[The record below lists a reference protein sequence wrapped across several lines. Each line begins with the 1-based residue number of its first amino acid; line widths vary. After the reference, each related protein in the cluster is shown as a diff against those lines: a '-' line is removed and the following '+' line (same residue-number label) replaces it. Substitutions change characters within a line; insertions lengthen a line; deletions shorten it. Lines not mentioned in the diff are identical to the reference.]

1 MKKIINWFKS
11 SKSDFALFIVF
22 LILINIVSYNAYV
35 RFDLTSAKSY
45 SLSKESKNL
54 VKNLEQP
61 LSVRVFFDDNLPS
74 PYNSVSQ
81 YVKDIL
87 VEYKGAG
94 NKNFSVSFM
103 DMSKSENIELAHDL
117 GLRQIQLQEVKNNEV
132 GFKQAFMGLAVT
144 YGDNIEEINPITST
158 DGFEFNL
165 TSKMSKMIS
174 MADTLAGLKN
184 DEKITLTLYFSDILK
199 SLGIGGAEQT
209 ADYVKDAFNKVNKQN
224 QNRLEMQVVNP
235 LSSSDAENFA
245 KKYGIQVIQYKN
257 ASGNYEKALIGLV
270 LEKGDDFYALPL
282 KIQQSFF
289 SYQVTG
295 LENLE
300 ESIVDG
306 LESLLSNVT
315 QIGYITGHEELSR
328 TDENGAKNFNQI
340 ISGMYELVD
349 IDLKESEIPLGMN
362 SIIINGPK
370 TDFDENELYK
380 IDQFIM
386 RGGNVLFFVDSMVEN
401 QMAAYT
407 GGEQFTP
414 NSINLDKLLQK
425 YGVSRDLNMVF
436 DKNCY
441 VNQSSSYG
449 KLNLYWAPVLQKNQL
464 LKHPVT
470 QNLGYVIMLQNGS
483 LDVSAANENPDVK
496 VSVLAKSSDE
506 SWAKESNIMLN
517 PMYLNPPS
525 DPSALKAYNLAVLL
539 EGKFESAFEKAPDI
553 IQKDENG
560 NEIVMPQGDLSASNH
575 INSSVLPGKIFV
587 TGSSAVT
594 TRQVIDESGT
604 TPIAMFMMNVID
616 YLNGNEDL
624 CTMRTKGLS
633 VDTLT
638 IKSQAAANFWKFFNE
653 YGLVVILL
661 LAGLFVWKARSKRRR
676 EINKKYNP
684 NDSRTINKK

>member
-11 SKSDFALFIVF
+11 SKSDFALFILF
-22 LILINIVSYNAYV
+22 LILINIVSYNAYI

-103 DMSKSENIELAHDL
+103 DMSKSENIELAQDL
-117 GLRQIQLQEVKNNEV
+117 GLRQVQLQEVKNNEV
-132 GFKQAFMGLAVT
+132 GFKQAFMGLAIT

-209 ADYVKDAFNKVNKQN
+209 VGYVKDAFNKVNKQN
-224 QNRLEMQVVNP
+224 QDRLEIQVVNP
-235 LSSSDAENFA
+235 LSSSDAENYA
-245 KKYGIQVIQYKN
+245 KKYGIQIIQYKD

-340 ISGMYELVD
+340 IGGMYELVD

-539 EGKFESAFEKAPDI
+539 EGKFESAFDKAPDI

-638 IKSQAAANFWKFFNE
+638 IKSQAAANFWKFFNQ

>member
-1 MKKIINWFKS
+1 MKKFINWLKS
-11 SKSDFALFIVF
+11 TKSDFALFIIF
-22 LILINIVSYNAYV
+22 LILLNAVSYNAYV
-35 RFDLTSAKSY
+35 RIDLTNAKSY

-94 NKNFSVSFM
+94 NKNFSVSYM
-103 DMSKSENIELAHDL
+103 DMSKDENTELARDL

-132 GFKQAFMGLAVT
+132 GFKQSFMGIAIT
-144 YGDNIEEINPITST
+144 YGDNIEVINPITST

-174 MADTLAGLKN
+174 MADTLSGLKN
-184 DEKITLTLYFSDILK
+184 GEKISLTLYYSDILN
-199 SLGIGGAEQT
+199 SLGIAGAEQT
-209 ADYVKDAFNKVNKQN
+209 ETFVKEAFGKVNSQN
-224 QNRLEMQVVNP
+224 QNRLELEIVNP
-235 LSSSDAENFA
+235 SSDEADKLS
-245 KKYGIQVIQYKN
+245 KKYGIQIIQYKDG
-257 ASGNYEKALIGLV
+257 SGNRAKAAIGLV
-270 LEKGDDFYALPL
+270 LEKDEKFYALPL
-282 KIQQSFF
+282 QIQQTFF

-295 LENLE
+295 LETLADD
-300 ESIVDG
+300 IVDG
-306 LESLLSNVT
+306 LESLLSKVT

-328 TDENGAKNFNQI
+328 TDENGAKNFDSI
-340 ISGMYELVD
+340 ISESYELVEL
-349 IDLKESEIPLGMN
+349 DLKTQPIPAGMN

-370 TDFDENELYK
+370 TDFEEIELYK

-386 RGGNVLFFVDSMVEN
+386 KGGNVLFFVDSMVEN

-407 GGEQFTP
+407 GGDQFTP
-414 NSINLDKLLQK
+414 NTINLDTLLQK
-425 YGVSRDLNMVF
+425 YGVNRNFDMVF

-441 VNQSSSYG
+441 VNQSSTYG

-483 LDVSAANENPDVK
+483 LDVSAAEENPDVK
-496 VSVLAKSSDE
+496 VSVLAKSSEE
-506 SWAKESNIMLN
+506 SWTKDSGIMLN
-517 PMYLNPPS
+517 PMRLNPPS
-525 DPSALKAYNLAVLL
+525 DASQLNSYNLAVLL
-539 EGKFESAFEKAPDI
+539 DGKFESAFDKAPEI
-553 IQKDENG
+553 IQTDADG
-560 NEIVMPQGDLSASNH
+560 NEIEMPQGDFTTSNH
-575 INSSVLPGKIFV
+575 ISQSVLPGKIFV
-587 TGSSAVT
+587 TASSSVT

-604 TPIAMFMMNVID
+604 TPIAMFMMNIVD
-616 YLNGNEDL
+616 YLNGKEEL
-624 CTMRTKGLS
+624 CEMRTKGLS

-638 IKSQAAANFWKFFNE
+638 IKSQGAANFWKYFNE
-653 YGLVVILL
+653 YGLVIILI

-676 EINKKYNP
+676 EINKQYNP
-684 NDSRTINKK
+684 NDTRTISKK

>member
-11 SKSDFALFIVF
+11 SKSDFALFILF
-22 LILINIVSYNAYV
+22 LILINIVSYNAYI

-103 DMSKSENIELAHDL
+103 DMSKSENIELAQDL
-117 GLRQIQLQEVKNNEV
+117 GLRQVQLQEVKNNEV
-132 GFKQAFMGLAVT
+132 GFKQAFMGLAIT

-209 ADYVKDAFNKVNKQN
+209 VGYVKDAFNKVNKQN
-224 QNRLEMQVVNP
+224 QDRLEIQVVNP
-235 LSSSDAENFA
+235 LSSSDAENYA
-245 KKYGIQVIQYKN
+245 KKYGIQIIQYKD

-340 ISGMYELVD
+340 IGGMYELVD

-517 PMYLNPPS
+517 PMYLNSPS

-539 EGKFESAFEKAPDI
+539 EGKFESAFDKAPDI

-638 IKSQAAANFWKFFNE
+638 IKSQAAANFWKFFNQ

>member
-103 DMSKSENIELAHDL
+103 DMSKSENIELAQDL

-209 ADYVKDAFNKVNKQN
+209 VGYVKDAFNKVNKQN

-270 LEKGDDFYALPL
+270 LEKGEDFYALPL
-282 KIQQSFF
+282 KIQQTFF

-425 YGVSRDLNMVF
+425 YGVFRDLNMVF

-441 VNQSSSYG
+441 VNQSSAYG

-483 LDVSAANENPDVK
+483 LDVSAADDNPDVK

-506 SWAKESNIMLN
+506 SWVKESNIMLN

-525 DPSALKAYNLAVLL
+525 DASALKSYNLAVLL

-553 IQKDENG
+553 IQKDEDG
-560 NEIVMPQGDLSASNH
+560 NEIVMPQGDLTASNH
-575 INSSVLPGKIFV
+575 INSSVLPGKLFV
-587 TGSSAVT
+587 VGSSAVT

-604 TPIAMFMMNVID
+604 TPIAMFMMNIID

>member
-11 SKSDFALFIVF
+11 SKSDFALFILF
-22 LILINIVSYNAYV
+22 LILINIVSYNAYI

-103 DMSKSENIELAHDL
+103 DMSKSENIELAQDL
-117 GLRQIQLQEVKNNEV
+117 GLRQVQLQEVKNNEV
-132 GFKQAFMGLAVT
+132 GFKQAFMGLAIT

-209 ADYVKDAFNKVNKQN
+209 VGYVKDAFNKVNKQN
-224 QNRLEMQVVNP
+224 QDRLEIQVVNP
-235 LSSSDAENFA
+235 LSSSDAENYA
-245 KKYGIQVIQYKN
+245 KKYGIQIIQYKD

-349 IDLKESEIPLGMN
+349 INLKESEIPLGMN

-401 QMAAYT
+401 QMTSYT

-539 EGKFESAFEKAPDI
+539 EGKFESAFDKAPDI
-553 IQKDENG
+553 FQKDENG

-638 IKSQAAANFWKFFNE
+638 IKSQAAANFWKFFNQ

>member
-11 SKSDFALFIVF
+11 SKSDFALFILF
-22 LILINIVSYNAYV
+22 LILINIVSYNAYI

-81 YVKDIL
+81 YIKDIL

-103 DMSKSENIELAHDL
+103 DMSKSENIELAQDL
-117 GLRQIQLQEVKNNEV
+117 GLRQVQLQEVKNNEV
-132 GFKQAFMGLAVT
+132 GFKQAFMGLAIT

-209 ADYVKDAFNKVNKQN
+209 VGYVKDAFNKVNKQN
-224 QNRLEMQVVNP
+224 QDRLEIQVVNP
-235 LSSSDAENFA
+235 LSSSDAENYA
-245 KKYGIQVIQYKN
+245 KKYGIQIIQYKD

-340 ISGMYELVD
+340 IGGMYELVD

-525 DPSALKAYNLAVLL
+525 DASALKSYNLAVLL
-539 EGKFESAFEKAPDI
+539 EGKFESAFDKAPDI
-553 IQKDENG
+553 IQKDEDG

-638 IKSQAAANFWKFFNE
+638 IKSQAAANFWKFFNQ

>member
-11 SKSDFALFIVF
+11 SKSDFALFIMF
-22 LILINIVSYNAYV
+22 LILINIVSYNAYI

-61 LSVRVFFDDNLPS
+61 LSVRVFFEDNLPS

-103 DMSKSENIELAHDL
+103 DMSKSENIELAQDL
-117 GLRQIQLQEVKNNEV
+117 GLRQVQLQEVKNNEV
-132 GFKQAFMGLAVT
+132 GFKQAFMGLAIT

-199 SLGIGGAEQT
+199 SLGIGGVEQT
-209 ADYVKDAFNKVNKQN
+209 VGYVKDAFNKVNKQN
-224 QNRLEMQVVNP
+224 QDRLEIQVVNP
-235 LSSSDAENFA
+235 LSSSDAENYA
-245 KKYGIQVIQYKN
+245 KKYGIQIIQYKD
-257 ASGNYEKALIGLV
+257 ASGNYEKALIGRV

-539 EGKFESAFEKAPDI
+539 EGKFESAFDKAPDI

-638 IKSQAAANFWKFFNE
+638 IKSQAAANFWKFFNQ

>member
-1 MKKIINWFKS
+1 MKKFINWLKS
-11 SKSDFALFIVF
+11 TKSDFALFIIF
-22 LILINIVSYNAYV
+22 LILLNAVSYNAYV
-35 RFDLTSAKSY
+35 RIDLTNAKSY

-94 NKNFSVSFM
+94 NKNFSVSYM
-103 DMSKSENIELAHDL
+103 DMSKDENTELARDL

-132 GFKQAFMGLAVT
+132 GFKQSFMGIAIT
-144 YGDNIEEINPITST
+144 YGDNIEVINPITST

-174 MADTLAGLKN
+174 MADTLSGLKN
-184 DEKITLTLYFSDILK
+184 GEKISLTLYYSDILN
-199 SLGIGGAEQT
+199 SLGIAGAEQT
-209 ADYVKDAFNKVNKQN
+209 ETFVKEAFGKVNSQN
-224 QNRLEMQVVNP
+224 QNRLELEIVNP
-235 LSSSDAENFA
+235 SSDEADKLS
-245 KKYGIQVIQYKN
+245 KKYGIQIIQYKDG
-257 ASGNYEKALIGLV
+257 SGNRAKAAIGLV
-270 LEKGDDFYALPL
+270 LEKDEKFYALPL
-282 KIQQSFF
+282 QIQQTFF

-295 LENLE
+295 LETLADD
-300 ESIVDG
+300 IVDG
-306 LESLLSNVT
+306 LESLLSKVT

-328 TDENGAKNFNQI
+328 TDENGAKNFDSI
-340 ISGMYELVD
+340 ISESYELVEL
-349 IDLKESEIPLGMN
+349 DLKTQPIPAGMN

-370 TDFDENELYK
+370 TDFDEIELYK

-386 RGGNVLFFVDSMVEN
+386 KGGNVLFFVDSMVEN

-407 GGEQFTP
+407 GGDQFTP
-414 NSINLDKLLQK
+414 NTINLDTLLQK
-425 YGVSRDLNMVF
+425 YGVNRNFDMVF

-441 VNQSSSYG
+441 VNQSSTYG

-483 LDVSAANENPDVK
+483 LDVSAAEENPGVK
-496 VSVLAKSSDE
+496 VSILAKSSEE
-506 SWAKESNIMLN
+506 SWTKDSGIMLN
-517 PMYLNPPS
+517 PMRLNPPS
-525 DPSALKAYNLAVLL
+525 DASQLNSYNLAVLL
-539 EGKFESAFEKAPDI
+539 DGKFESAFDKAPEI
-553 IQKDENG
+553 IQTDADG
-560 NEIVMPQGDLSASNH
+560 NEIEMPQGDLTTSNH
-575 INSSVLPGKIFV
+575 ISQSVLPGKIFV
-587 TGSSAVT
+587 TASSSVT

-604 TPIAMFMMNVID
+604 TPIAMFMMNIVD
-616 YLNGNEDL
+616 YLNGKEEL
-624 CTMRTKGLS
+624 CEMRTKGLS

-638 IKSQAAANFWKFFNE
+638 IKSQGAANFWKYFNE
-653 YGLVVILL
+653 YGLVIILI

-676 EINKKYNP
+676 EINKQYNP
-684 NDSRTINKK
+684 NDTRTISKK

>member
-1 MKKIINWFKS
+1 MKKFINWLKS
-11 SKSDFALFIVF
+11 TKSDFALFIIF
-22 LILINIVSYNAYV
+22 LILLNAVSYNAYV
-35 RFDLTSAKSY
+35 RIDLTNAKSY

-94 NKNFSVSFM
+94 NKNFSVSYM
-103 DMSKSENIELAHDL
+103 DMSKDENTELARDL

-132 GFKQAFMGLAVT
+132 GFKQSFMGIAIT
-144 YGDNIEEINPITST
+144 YGDNIEVINPITST

-174 MADTLAGLKN
+174 MADTLSGLKN
-184 DEKITLTLYFSDILK
+184 GEKISLTLYYSDILN
-199 SLGIGGAEQT
+199 SLGIAGAEQT
-209 ADYVKDAFNKVNKQN
+209 ETFVKEAFGKVNSQN
-224 QNRLEMQVVNP
+224 QNRLELEIVNP
-235 LSSSDAENFA
+235 SSDEADKLS
-245 KKYGIQVIQYKN
+245 KKYGIQIIQYKDG
-257 ASGNYEKALIGLV
+257 SGNRAKAAIGLV
-270 LEKGDDFYALPL
+270 LEKDEKFYALPL
-282 KIQQSFF
+282 QIQQTFF

-295 LENLE
+295 LETLADD
-300 ESIVDG
+300 IVDG
-306 LESLLSNVT
+306 LESLLSKVT

-328 TDENGAKNFNQI
+328 TDENGAKNFDSI
-340 ISGMYELVD
+340 ISESYELVEL
-349 IDLKESEIPLGMN
+349 DLKTQPIPAGMN

-370 TDFDENELYK
+370 TDFEEIELYK

-386 RGGNVLFFVDSMVEN
+386 KGGNVLFFVDSMVEN

-407 GGEQFTP
+407 GGDQFTP
-414 NSINLDKLLQK
+414 NTINLDTLLQK
-425 YGVSRDLNMVF
+425 YGVNRNFDMVF

-441 VNQSSSYG
+441 VNQSSTYG

-483 LDVSAANENPDVK
+483 LDVSAAEENPDVK
-496 VSVLAKSSDE
+496 VSVLAKSSEE
-506 SWAKESNIMLN
+506 SWTKDSGIMLN
-517 PMYLNPPS
+517 PMRLNPPS
-525 DPSALKAYNLAVLL
+525 DASQLNSYNLAVLL
-539 EGKFESAFEKAPDI
+539 DGKFESAFDKAPEI
-553 IQKDENG
+553 IQTDADG
-560 NEIVMPQGDLSASNH
+560 NEIEMPQGDLTTSNH
-575 INSSVLPGKIFV
+575 ISQSVLPGKIFV
-587 TGSSAVT
+587 TASSSVT

-604 TPIAMFMMNVID
+604 TPIAMFMMNIVD
-616 YLNGNEDL
+616 YLNGKEEL
-624 CTMRTKGLS
+624 CEMRTKGLS

-638 IKSQAAANFWKFFNE
+638 IKSQGAANFWKYFNE
-653 YGLVVILL
+653 YGLVIILI

-676 EINKKYNP
+676 EINKQYNP
-684 NDSRTINKK
+684 NDTRTISKK

>member
-11 SKSDFALFIVF
+11 SKSDFALFILF
-22 LILINIVSYNAYV
+22 LILINIVSYNAYI

-103 DMSKSENIELAHDL
+103 DMSKSENIELAQDL
-117 GLRQIQLQEVKNNEV
+117 GLRQVQLQEVKNNEV
-132 GFKQAFMGLAVT
+132 GFKQAFMGLAIT

-224 QNRLEMQVVNP
+224 QDRLEMQVVNP

-340 ISGMYELVD
+340 IGGMYELVD

-539 EGKFESAFEKAPDI
+539 EGKFESAFDKAPDI
-553 IQKDENG
+553 IQKDEDG
-560 NEIVMPQGDLSASNH
+560 NEIVMPQGDLTASNH

-638 IKSQAAANFWKFFNE
+638 IKSQAAANFWKFFNQ

>member
-11 SKSDFALFIVF
+11 SKSDFALFILF
-22 LILINIVSYNAYV
+22 LILINIVSYNAYI

-103 DMSKSENIELAHDL
+103 DMSKSENIELAQDL
-117 GLRQIQLQEVKNNEV
+117 GLRQVQLQEVKNNEV
-132 GFKQAFMGLAVT
+132 GFKQAFMGLAIT

-209 ADYVKDAFNKVNKQN
+209 VGYVKDAFNKVNKQN
-224 QNRLEMQVVNP
+224 QDRLEIQVVNP
-235 LSSSDAENFA
+235 LSSSDAENYA
-245 KKYGIQVIQYKN
+245 KKYGIQIIQYKD

-539 EGKFESAFEKAPDI
+539 EGKFESAFDKAPDI

-638 IKSQAAANFWKFFNE
+638 IKSQAAANFWKFFNQ

>member
-11 SKSDFALFIVF
+11 SKSDFALFILF

-103 DMSKSENIELAHDL
+103 DMSKSENIELAQDL

-132 GFKQAFMGLAVT
+132 GFKQAFMGLVVT

-199 SLGIGGAEQT
+199 SLGIGGADQT
-209 ADYVKDAFNKVNKQN
+209 GNYVKEAFDKVNRQN
-224 QNRLEMQVVNP
+224 QDRLEMKVVNP
-235 LSSSDAENFA
+235 ISSSDAENYA
-245 KKYGIQVIQYKN
+245 KKYGIQIIQYKD

-282 KIQQSFF
+282 KIQQTFF
-289 SYQVTG
+289 SYQIAG
-295 LENLE
+295 LDNLE

-386 RGGNVLFFVDSMVEN
+386 RGGNVLFFVDSLVEN

-464 LKHPVT
+464 LKHPIT

-483 LDVSAANENPDVK
+483 LDVSEADKNPDIK
-496 VSVLAKSSDE
+496 VSVLAKSSEE
-506 SWAKESNIMLN
+506 SWVKENNIMLN
-517 PMYLNPPS
+517 PMYLNPPTDS
-525 DPSALKAYNLAVLL
+525 SALKSYNLAVLL

-553 IQKDENG
+553 IQKDDDG
-560 NEIVMPQGDLSASNH
+560 NDIVMPQGDLSASNH
-575 INSSVLPGKIFV
+575 INSSVLPGKLFV
-587 TGSSAVT
+587 IGSSAVT

-638 IKSQAAANFWKFFNE
+638 IKSQAAANFWKFFNQ

-661 LAGLFVWKARSKRRR
+661 LTGLFVWKARSKRRR

>member
-11 SKSDFALFIVF
+11 SKSDFALFILF
-22 LILINIVSYNAYV
+22 LILINIVSYNAYI

-103 DMSKSENIELAHDL
+103 DMSKSENIELAQDL
-117 GLRQIQLQEVKNNEV
+117 GLRQVQLQEVKNNEV
-132 GFKQAFMGLAVT
+132 GFKQAFMGLAIT

-270 LEKGDDFYALPL
+270 LEKGEDFYALPL

-340 ISGMYELVD
+340 IGGMYELVD

-525 DPSALKAYNLAVLL
+525 DASALKSYNLAVLL
-539 EGKFESAFEKAPDI
+539 EGKFESAFDKAPDI
-553 IQKDENG
+553 IQKDEDG
-560 NEIVMPQGDLSASNH
+560 NEIVMPQGDLTASNH

-638 IKSQAAANFWKFFNE
+638 IKSQAAANFWKFFNQ

>member
-1 MKKIINWFKS
+1 MKKIINWLKS
-11 SKSDFALFIVF
+11 TKSDFALFIIF
-22 LILINIVSYNAYV
+22 LILLNAVSYNAYV
-35 RFDLTSAKSY
+35 RIDLTNAKSY

-94 NKNFSVSFM
+94 NKNFSVSYM
-103 DMSKSENIELAHDL
+103 DMSKDENTELARDL

-132 GFKQAFMGLAVT
+132 GFKQSFMGIAIT
-144 YGDNIEEINPITST
+144 YGDNIEVINPITST

-174 MADTLAGLKN
+174 MADTLSGLKN
-184 DEKITLTLYFSDILK
+184 GEKISLTLYYSDILN
-199 SLGIGGAEQT
+199 SLGIAGAEQT
-209 ADYVKDAFNKVNKQN
+209 ETFVKEAFGKVNSQN
-224 QNRLEMQVVNP
+224 QNRLELEIVNP
-235 LSSSDAENFA
+235 SSDEADKLS
-245 KKYGIQVIQYKN
+245 KKYGIQIIQYKDG
-257 ASGNYEKALIGLV
+257 SGNRAKAAIGLV
-270 LEKGDDFYALPL
+270 LEKDEKFYALPL
-282 KIQQSFF
+282 QIQQTFF

-295 LENLE
+295 LETLADD
-300 ESIVDG
+300 IVDG
-306 LESLLSNVT
+306 LESLLSKVT

-328 TDENGAKNFNQI
+328 TDENGAKNFDSI
-340 ISGMYELVD
+340 ISESYELVEL
-349 IDLKESEIPLGMN
+349 DLKTQPIPAGMN

-370 TDFDENELYK
+370 TDFEEIELYK

-386 RGGNVLFFVDSMVEN
+386 KGGNVLFFVDSMVEN

-407 GGEQFTP
+407 GGDQFTP
-414 NSINLDKLLQK
+414 NTINLDTLLQK
-425 YGVSRDLNMVF
+425 YGVNRNFDMVF

-441 VNQSSSYG
+441 VNQSSTYG

-483 LDVSAANENPDVK
+483 LDVSAAEENPDVK
-496 VSVLAKSSDE
+496 VSVLAKSSEE
-506 SWAKESNIMLN
+506 SWTKDSGIMLN
-517 PMYLNPPS
+517 PMRLNPPS
-525 DPSALKAYNLAVLL
+525 DASQLNSYNLAVLL
-539 EGKFESAFEKAPDI
+539 DGKFESAFDKAPEI
-553 IQKDENG
+553 IQTDADG
-560 NEIVMPQGDLSASNH
+560 NEIEMPQGDLTTSNH
-575 INSSVLPGKIFV
+575 ISQSVLPGKIFV
-587 TGSSAVT
+587 TASSSVT

-604 TPIAMFMMNVID
+604 TPIAMFMMNIVD
-616 YLNGNEDL
+616 YLNGKEEL
-624 CTMRTKGLS
+624 CEMRTKGLS

-638 IKSQAAANFWKFFNE
+638 IKSQGAANFWKYFNE
-653 YGLVVILL
+653 YGLVIILI

-676 EINKKYNP
+676 EINKQYNP
-684 NDSRTINKK
+684 NDTRTISKK

>member
-1 MKKIINWFKS
+1 MKKFINWLKS
-11 SKSDFALFIVF
+11 TKSDFALFIIF
-22 LILINIVSYNAYV
+22 LILLNAVSYNAYV
-35 RFDLTSAKSY
+35 RIDLTNAKSY

-94 NKNFSVSFM
+94 NKNFSVSYM
-103 DMSKSENIELAHDL
+103 DMSKDENTELARDL

-132 GFKQAFMGLAVT
+132 GFKQSFMGIAIT
-144 YGDNIEEINPITST
+144 YGDNIEVINPITST

-174 MADTLAGLKN
+174 MADTLSGLKN
-184 DEKITLTLYFSDILK
+184 GEKISLTLYYSDILN
-199 SLGIGGAEQT
+199 SLGIAGAEQT
-209 ADYVKDAFNKVNKQN
+209 ETFVKEAFGKVNSQN
-224 QNRLEMQVVNP
+224 QNRLELEIVNP
-235 LSSSDAENFA
+235 SSDEADKLS
-245 KKYGIQVIQYKN
+245 KKYGIQIIQYKDG
-257 ASGNYEKALIGLV
+257 SGNRAKAAIGLV
-270 LEKGDDFYALPL
+270 LEKDEKFYALPL
-282 KIQQSFF
+282 QIQQTFF

-295 LENLE
+295 LETLADD
-300 ESIVDG
+300 IVDG
-306 LESLLSNVT
+306 LESLLSKVT

-328 TDENGAKNFNQI
+328 TDENGAKNFDSI
-340 ISGMYELVD
+340 ISESYELVEL
-349 IDLKESEIPLGMN
+349 DLKTQPIPAGMN

-370 TDFDENELYK
+370 TDFEEIELYK

-386 RGGNVLFFVDSMVEN
+386 KGGNVLFFVDSMVEN

-407 GGEQFTP
+407 GGDQFTP
-414 NSINLDKLLQK
+414 NTINLDTLLQK
-425 YGVSRDLNMVF
+425 YGVNRNFDMVF

-441 VNQSSSYG
+441 VNQSSTYG

-483 LDVSAANENPDVK
+483 LDVSAAEENPDVK
-496 VSVLAKSSDE
+496 VSILAKSSEE
-506 SWAKESNIMLN
+506 SWTKDSGIMLN
-517 PMYLNPPS
+517 PMRLNPPS
-525 DPSALKAYNLAVLL
+525 DASQLNSYNLAVLL
-539 EGKFESAFEKAPDI
+539 DGKFESAFDKAPEI
-553 IQKDENG
+553 IQTDADG
-560 NEIVMPQGDLSASNH
+560 NEIEMPQGDLTTSNH
-575 INSSVLPGKIFV
+575 ISQSVLPGKIFV
-587 TGSSAVT
+587 TASSSVT

-604 TPIAMFMMNVID
+604 TPIAMFMMNIVD
-616 YLNGNEDL
+616 YLNGKEEL
-624 CTMRTKGLS
+624 CEMRTKGLS

-638 IKSQAAANFWKFFNE
+638 IKSQGAANFWKYYNE
-653 YGLVVILL
+653 YGLVIILI

-676 EINKKYNP
+676 EINKQYNP
-684 NDSRTINKK
+684 NDTRTISKK

>member
-1 MKKIINWFKS
+1 MKKIINWLKS
-11 SKSDFALFIVF
+11 TKSDFALFIIF
-22 LILINIVSYNAYV
+22 LILLNAVSYNAYV
-35 RFDLTSAKSY
+35 RIDLTNAKSY

-94 NKNFSVSFM
+94 NKNFSVSYM
-103 DMSKSENIELAHDL
+103 DMSKDENTELARDL

-132 GFKQAFMGLAVT
+132 GFKQSFMGIAIT
-144 YGDNIEEINPITST
+144 YGDNIEVINPITST

-174 MADTLAGLKN
+174 MADTLSGLKN
-184 DEKITLTLYFSDILK
+184 GEKISLTLYYSDILN
-199 SLGIGGAEQT
+199 SLGIAGAEQT
-209 ADYVKDAFNKVNKQN
+209 ETFVKEAFGKVNSQN
-224 QNRLEMQVVNP
+224 QNRLELEIVNP
-235 LSSSDAENFA
+235 SSDEADKLS
-245 KKYGIQVIQYKN
+245 KKYGIQIIQYKDG
-257 ASGNYEKALIGLV
+257 SGNRAKAAIGLV
-270 LEKGDDFYALPL
+270 LEKDEKFYALPL
-282 KIQQSFF
+282 QIQQTFF

-295 LENLE
+295 LETLADD
-300 ESIVDG
+300 IVDG
-306 LESLLSNVT
+306 LESLLSKVT

-328 TDENGAKNFNQI
+328 TDENGAKNFDSI
-340 ISGMYELVD
+340 ISESYELVEL
-349 IDLKESEIPLGMN
+349 DLKTQPIPAGMN

-370 TDFDENELYK
+370 TDFEEIELYK

-386 RGGNVLFFVDSMVEN
+386 KGGNVLFFVDSMVEN

-407 GGEQFTP
+407 GGDQFTP
-414 NSINLDKLLQK
+414 NTINLDTLLQK
-425 YGVSRDLNMVF
+425 YGVNRNFDMVF

-441 VNQSSSYG
+441 VNQSSTYG

-483 LDVSAANENPDVK
+483 LDVSAAEENPDVK
-496 VSVLAKSSDE
+496 VSVLAKSSEE
-506 SWAKESNIMLN
+506 SWTKDSGIMLN
-517 PMYLNPPS
+517 PMRLNPPS
-525 DPSALKAYNLAVLL
+525 DVSQLNSYNLAVLL
-539 EGKFESAFEKAPDI
+539 DGKFESAFDKAPEI
-553 IQKDENG
+553 IQTDADG
-560 NEIVMPQGDLSASNH
+560 NEIEMPQGDLTTSNH
-575 INSSVLPGKIFV
+575 ISQSVLPGKIFV
-587 TGSSAVT
+587 TASSSVT

-604 TPIAMFMMNVID
+604 TPIAMFMMNIVD
-616 YLNGNEDL
+616 YLNGKEEL
-624 CTMRTKGLS
+624 CEMRTKGLS

-638 IKSQAAANFWKFFNE
+638 IKSQGAANFWKYFNE
-653 YGLVVILL
+653 YGLVIILI

-676 EINKKYNP
+676 EINKQYNP
-684 NDSRTINKK
+684 NDTRTISKK

>member
-11 SKSDFALFIVF
+11 SKSDFALFILF
-22 LILINIVSYNAYV
+22 LILINIVSYNAYI

-103 DMSKSENIELAHDL
+103 DMSKSENIELAQDL
-117 GLRQIQLQEVKNNEV
+117 GLRQVQLQEVKNNEV
-132 GFKQAFMGLAVT
+132 GFKQAFMGLAIT

-224 QNRLEMQVVNP
+224 QDRLEMQVVNP

-270 LEKGDDFYALPL
+270 LEKGEDFYALPL

-340 ISGMYELVD
+340 IGGMYELVD

-525 DPSALKAYNLAVLL
+525 DASALKSYNLAVLL
-539 EGKFESAFEKAPDI
+539 EGKFESAFDKAPDI
-553 IQKDENG
+553 IQKDEDG
-560 NEIVMPQGDLSASNH
+560 NEIVMPQGDLTASNH

-638 IKSQAAANFWKFFNE
+638 IKSQAAANFWKFFNQ

>member
-1 MKKIINWFKS
+1 MIRDITIGQYYPANSRIHRLDPRVKIVCTLLYLISLFMFKS
-11 SKSDFALFIVF
+11 IIGYLLATLFLVCVVR
-22 LILINIVSYNAYV
+22 LSTVPVKYIL
-35 RFDLTSAKSY
+35 
-45 SLSKESKNL
+45 
-54 VKNLEQP
+54 
-61 LSVRVFFDDNLPS
+61 
-74 PYNSVSQ
+74 
-81 YVKDIL
+81 
-87 VEYKGAG
+87 KGL
-94 NKNFSVSFM
+94 K
-103 DMSKSENIELAHDL
+103 
-117 GLRQIQLQEVKNNEV
+117 
-132 GFKQAFMGLAVT
+132 
-144 YGDNIEEINPITST
+144 PIIMLLMITVL
-158 DGFEFNL
+158 FNL
-165 TSKMSKMIS
+165 F
-174 MADTLAGLKN
+174 
-184 DEKITLTLYFSDILK
+184 LTP
-199 SLGIGGAEQT
+199 GG
-209 ADYVKDAFNKVNKQN
+209 
-224 QNRLEMQVVNP
+224 RL
-235 LSSSDAENFA
+235 LFHF
-245 KKYGIQVIQYKN
+245 G
-257 ASGNYEKALIGLV
+257 
-270 LEKGDDFYALPL
+270 PL
-282 KIQQSFF
+282 KITEQ
-289 SYQVTG
+289 G
-295 LENLE
+295 LNTAVYMAIRLIYLIMG
-300 ESIVDG
+300 SSLMTLTTTPNALTDG

-362 SIIINGPK
+362 SIMINGPK

-401 QMAAYT
+401 QMASYT

-525 DPSALKAYNLAVLL
+525 APSALKAYNLAVLL
-539 EGKFESAFEKAPDI
+539 EGKFESAFDKAPDI

-638 IKSQAAANFWKFFNE
+638 IKSQAAANFWKFFNQ

>member
-11 SKSDFALFIVF
+11 SKSDFALFILF

-103 DMSKSENIELAHDL
+103 DMSKSENIELAQDL

-132 GFKQAFMGLAVT
+132 GFKQAFMGLVVT
-144 YGDNIEEINPITST
+144 YGDNIEEINPIAST

-209 ADYVKDAFNKVNKQN
+209 VGYVKDAFNKVNKQN
-224 QNRLEMQVVNP
+224 QNRLEMQVLNP
-235 LSSSDAENFA
+235 LSSSDAENYA
-245 KKYGIQVIQYKN
+245 KKYGIQIIQYKD

-282 KIQQSFF
+282 KIQQTFF
-289 SYQVTG
+289 NYQVTG
-295 LENLE
+295 LDNLE

-386 RGGNVLFFVDSMVEN
+386 RGGNVLFFVDSLVEN

-464 LKHPVT
+464 LKHPIT

-483 LDVSAANENPDVK
+483 LDVSEADKNPDVK
-496 VSVLAKSSDE
+496 VSVLAKSSEE
-506 SWAKESNIMLN
+506 SWVKENNIMLN
-517 PMYLNPPS
+517 PMYLNPPTDS
-525 DPSALKAYNLAVLL
+525 SALKSYNLAVLL

-553 IQKDENG
+553 IQKDDDG

-575 INSSVLPGKIFV
+575 INSSVLPGKLFV
-587 TGSSAVT
+587 IGSSAVT

-638 IKSQAAANFWKFFNE
+638 IKSQAAANFWKFFNQ

-661 LAGLFVWKARSKRRR
+661 LTGLFVWKARSKRRR

>member
-11 SKSDFALFIVF
+11 SKSDFELFIVF

-103 DMSKSENIELAHDL
+103 DMSKSENIELAQDL

-209 ADYVKDAFNKVNKQN
+209 VGYVKDAFNKVNKQN

-270 LEKGDDFYALPL
+270 LEKGEDFYALPL
-282 KIQQSFF
+282 KIQQTFF

-295 LENLE
+295 LDNLE

-328 TDENGAKNFNQI
+328 TDDNGAKNFDQI

-349 IDLKESEIPLGMN
+349 IDLKESDIPLGMN

-506 SWAKESNIMLN
+506 SWTKESNIMLN

-539 EGKFESAFEKAPDI
+539 EGKFESAFDKAPDI

-638 IKSQAAANFWKFFNE
+638 IKSQAAANFWKFFNQ

>member
-11 SKSDFALFIVF
+11 SKSDFALFILF
-22 LILINIVSYNAYV
+22 LILINIVSYNAYI

-103 DMSKSENIELAHDL
+103 DMSKSENIELAQDL
-117 GLRQIQLQEVKNNEV
+117 GLRQVQLQEVKNNEV
-132 GFKQAFMGLAVT
+132 GFKQAFMGLAIT

-209 ADYVKDAFNKVNKQN
+209 VGYVKDAFNKVNKQN
-224 QNRLEMQVVNP
+224 QDRLEIQVVNP
-235 LSSSDAENFA
+235 LSSSDAENYA
-245 KKYGIQVIQYKN
+245 KKYGIQIIQYKD

-401 QMAAYT
+401 QMASYT
-407 GGEQFTP
+407 AGEQFTP

-539 EGKFESAFEKAPDI
+539 EGKFESAFDKAPDI

-638 IKSQAAANFWKFFNE
+638 IKSQAAANFWKFFNQ

>member
-1 MKKIINWFKS
+1 MKKFINWLKS
-11 SKSDFALFIVF
+11 TKSDFALFIIF
-22 LILINIVSYNAYV
+22 LILLNAVSYNAYV
-35 RFDLTSAKSY
+35 RIDLTNAKSY

-94 NKNFSVSFM
+94 NKNFSVSYM
-103 DMSKSENIELAHDL
+103 DMSKDENTELARDL

-132 GFKQAFMGLAVT
+132 GFKQSFMGIAIT
-144 YGDNIEEINPITST
+144 YGDNIEVINPITST

-174 MADTLAGLKN
+174 MADTLSGLKN
-184 DEKITLTLYFSDILK
+184 GEKISLTLYYSDILN
-199 SLGIGGAEQT
+199 SLGIAGAEQT
-209 ADYVKDAFNKVNKQN
+209 ETFVKEAFGKVNSQN
-224 QNRLEMQVVNP
+224 QNRLELEIVNP
-235 LSSSDAENFA
+235 SSDEADKLS
-245 KKYGIQVIQYKN
+245 KKYGIQIIQYKDG
-257 ASGNYEKALIGLV
+257 SGNRAKAAIGLV
-270 LEKGDDFYALPL
+270 LEKDEKFYALPL
-282 KIQQSFF
+282 QIQQTFF

-295 LENLE
+295 LETLADD
-300 ESIVDG
+300 IVDG
-306 LESLLSNVT
+306 LESLLSKVT

-328 TDENGAKNFNQI
+328 TDENGAKNFDSI
-340 ISGMYELVD
+340 ISESYELVEL
-349 IDLKESEIPLGMN
+349 DLKTQPIPAGMN

-370 TDFDENELYK
+370 TDFEEIELYK

-386 RGGNVLFFVDSMVEN
+386 KGGNVLFFVDSMVEN

-407 GGEQFTP
+407 GGDQFTP
-414 NSINLDKLLQK
+414 NTINLDTLLQK
-425 YGVSRDLNMVF
+425 YGVNRNFDMVF

-441 VNQSSSYG
+441 VNQSSTYG

-483 LDVSAANENPDVK
+483 LDVSAAEENPDVN
-496 VSVLAKSSDE
+496 VSVLAKSSEE
-506 SWAKESNIMLN
+506 SWTKDSGIMLN
-517 PMYLNPPS
+517 PMRLNPPS
-525 DPSALKAYNLAVLL
+525 DASQLNSYNLAVLL
-539 EGKFESAFEKAPDI
+539 DGKFESAFDKAPEI
-553 IQKDENG
+553 IQTDADG
-560 NEIVMPQGDLSASNH
+560 NEIEMPQGDLTTSNH
-575 INSSVLPGKIFV
+575 ISQSVLPGKIFV
-587 TGSSAVT
+587 TASSSVT

-604 TPIAMFMMNVID
+604 TPIAMFMMNIVD
-616 YLNGNEDL
+616 YLNGKEEL
-624 CTMRTKGLS
+624 CEMRTKGLS

-638 IKSQAAANFWKFFNE
+638 IKSQGAANFWKYFNE
-653 YGLVVILL
+653 YGLVIILI

-676 EINKKYNP
+676 EINKQYNP
-684 NDSRTINKK
+684 NDTRTISKK

>member
-11 SKSDFALFIVF
+11 SKSDFALFILF
-22 LILINIVSYNAYV
+22 LILINIVSYNAYI

-103 DMSKSENIELAHDL
+103 DMSKSENIELAQDL
-117 GLRQIQLQEVKNNEV
+117 GLRQVQLQEVKNNEV
-132 GFKQAFMGLAVT
+132 GFKQAFMGLAIT

-209 ADYVKDAFNKVNKQN
+209 VGYVKDAFNKVNKQN
-224 QNRLEMQVVNP
+224 QDRLEIQVVNP
-235 LSSSDAENFA
+235 LSSSDAENYA
-245 KKYGIQVIQYKN
+245 KKYGIQIIQYKD

-340 ISGMYELVD
+340 IGGMYELVD

-539 EGKFESAFEKAPDI
+539 EGKFESAFDKAPDI
-553 IQKDENG
+553 IQKDEDG
-560 NEIVMPQGDLSASNH
+560 NEIVMPQGDLTASNH

-638 IKSQAAANFWKFFNE
+638 IKSQAAANFWKFFNQ

>member
-1 MKKIINWFKS
+1 MKKFINWLKS
-11 SKSDFALFIVF
+11 TKSDFALFIIF
-22 LILINIVSYNAYV
+22 LILLNAVSYNAYV
-35 RFDLTSAKSY
+35 RIDLTNAKSY

-94 NKNFSVSFM
+94 NKNFSVSYM
-103 DMSKSENIELAHDL
+103 DMSKDENTELARDL

-132 GFKQAFMGLAVT
+132 GFKQSFMGIAIT
-144 YGDNIEEINPITST
+144 YGDNIEVINPITST

-174 MADTLAGLKN
+174 MADTLSGLKN
-184 DEKITLTLYFSDILK
+184 GEKISLTLYYSDILN
-199 SLGIGGAEQT
+199 SLGIAGAEQT
-209 ADYVKDAFNKVNKQN
+209 ETFVKEAFGKVNSQN
-224 QNRLEMQVVNP
+224 QNRLELEIVNP
-235 LSSSDAENFA
+235 SSDEADKLS
-245 KKYGIQVIQYKN
+245 KKYGIQIIQYKDG
-257 ASGNYEKALIGLV
+257 SGNRAKAAIGLV
-270 LEKGDDFYALPL
+270 LEKDEKFYALPL
-282 KIQQSFF
+282 QIQQTFF

-295 LENLE
+295 LETLADD
-300 ESIVDG
+300 IVDG
-306 LESLLSNVT
+306 LESLLSKVT

-328 TDENGAKNFNQI
+328 TDENGAKNFDSI
-340 ISGMYELVD
+340 ISESYELVEL
-349 IDLKESEIPLGMN
+349 DLKTQPIPAGMN

-370 TDFDENELYK
+370 TDFDEIELYK

-386 RGGNVLFFVDSMVEN
+386 KGGNVLFFVDSMVEN

-407 GGEQFTP
+407 GGDQFTP
-414 NSINLDKLLQK
+414 NTINLDTLLQK
-425 YGVSRDLNMVF
+425 YGVNRNFDMVF

-441 VNQSSSYG
+441 VNQSSTYG

-483 LDVSAANENPDVK
+483 LDVSAAEENPDVK
-496 VSVLAKSSDE
+496 VSILAKSSEE
-506 SWAKESNIMLN
+506 SWTKDSGIMLN
-517 PMYLNPPS
+517 PMRLNPPS
-525 DPSALKAYNLAVLL
+525 DASQLNSYNLAVLL
-539 EGKFESAFEKAPDI
+539 DGKFESAFDKAPEI
-553 IQKDENG
+553 IQTDADG
-560 NEIVMPQGDLSASNH
+560 NEIEMPQGDLTTSNH
-575 INSSVLPGKIFV
+575 ISQSVLPGKIFV
-587 TGSSAVT
+587 TASSSVT

-604 TPIAMFMMNVID
+604 TPIAMFMMNIVD
-616 YLNGNEDL
+616 YLNGKEEL
-624 CTMRTKGLS
+624 CEMRTKGLS

-638 IKSQAAANFWKFFNE
+638 IKSQGAANFWKYFNE
-653 YGLVVILL
+653 YGLVIILI

-676 EINKKYNP
+676 EINKQYNP
-684 NDSRTINKK
+684 NDTRTISKK

>member
-11 SKSDFALFIVF
+11 SKSDFALFILF
-22 LILINIVSYNAYV
+22 LILINIVSYNAYI

-103 DMSKSENIELAHDL
+103 DMSKSENIELAQDL
-117 GLRQIQLQEVKNNEV
+117 GLRQVQLQEVKNNEV
-132 GFKQAFMGLAVT
+132 GFKQAFMGLAIT

-209 ADYVKDAFNKVNKQN
+209 VGYVKDAFNKVNKQN
-224 QNRLEMQVVNP
+224 QDRLEIQVVNP
-235 LSSSDAENFA
+235 LSSSDAENYA
-245 KKYGIQVIQYKN
+245 KKYGIQIIQYKD

-328 TDENGAKNFNQI
+328 TDEN
-340 ISGMYELVD
+340 
-349 IDLKESEIPLGMN
+349 
-362 SIIINGPK
+362 
-370 TDFDENELYK
+370 ELYK

-401 QMAAYT
+401 QMASYT

-638 IKSQAAANFWKFFNE
+638 IKSQAAANFWKFFNQ

>member
-1 MKKIINWFKS
+1 MKKFINWLKS
-11 SKSDFALFIVF
+11 TKSDFALFIIF
-22 LILINIVSYNAYV
+22 LILLNAVSYNAYV
-35 RFDLTSAKSY
+35 RIDLTNAKSY

-94 NKNFSVSFM
+94 NKNFSVSYM
-103 DMSKSENIELAHDL
+103 DMSKDENTELARDL

-132 GFKQAFMGLAVT
+132 GFKQSFMGIAIT
-144 YGDNIEEINPITST
+144 YGDNIEVINPITST

-174 MADTLAGLKN
+174 MADTLSGLKN
-184 DEKITLTLYFSDILK
+184 GEKISLTLYYSDILN
-199 SLGIGGAEQT
+199 SLGIAGAEQT
-209 ADYVKDAFNKVNKQN
+209 ETFVKEAFGKVNSQN
-224 QNRLEMQVVNP
+224 QNRLELEIVNP
-235 LSSSDAENFA
+235 SSDEADKLS
-245 KKYGIQVIQYKN
+245 KKYGIQIIQYKDG
-257 ASGNYEKALIGLV
+257 SGNRAKAAIGLV
-270 LEKGDDFYALPL
+270 LEKDEKFYALPL
-282 KIQQSFF
+282 QIQQTFF

-295 LENLE
+295 LETLADD
-300 ESIVDG
+300 IVDG
-306 LESLLSNVT
+306 LESLLSKVT

-328 TDENGAKNFNQI
+328 TDENGAKNFDSI
-340 ISGMYELVD
+340 ISESYELVEL
-349 IDLKESEIPLGMN
+349 DLKTQPIPAGMN

-370 TDFDENELYK
+370 TDFDEIELYK

-386 RGGNVLFFVDSMVEN
+386 KGGNVLFFVDSMVEN

-407 GGEQFTP
+407 GGDQFTP
-414 NSINLDKLLQK
+414 NTINLDTLLQK
-425 YGVSRDLNMVF
+425 YGVNRNFDMVF

-441 VNQSSSYG
+441 VNQSSTYG

-483 LDVSAANENPDVK
+483 LDVSAAEENPDVK
-496 VSVLAKSSDE
+496 VSVLAKSSEE
-506 SWAKESNIMLN
+506 SWTKDSGIILN
-517 PMYLNPPS
+517 PMRLNPPS
-525 DPSALKAYNLAVLL
+525 DASQLNSYNLAVLL
-539 EGKFESAFEKAPDI
+539 DGKFESAFDKAPEI
-553 IQKDENG
+553 IQTDADG
-560 NEIVMPQGDLSASNH
+560 NEIEMPQGDLTTSNH
-575 INSSVLPGKIFV
+575 ISQSVLPGKIFV
-587 TGSSAVT
+587 TASSSVT

-604 TPIAMFMMNVID
+604 TPIAMFMMNIVD
-616 YLNGNEDL
+616 YLNGKEEL
-624 CTMRTKGLS
+624 CEMRTKGLS

-638 IKSQAAANFWKFFNE
+638 IKSQGAANFWKYFNE
-653 YGLVVILL
+653 YGLVIILI

-676 EINKKYNP
+676 EINKQYNP
-684 NDSRTINKK
+684 NDTRTISKK

>member
-11 SKSDFALFIVF
+11 SKSDFALFILF
-22 LILINIVSYNAYV
+22 LILINIVSYNAYI

-103 DMSKSENIELAHDL
+103 DMSKSENIELAQDL
-117 GLRQIQLQEVKNNEV
+117 GLRQVQLQEVKNNEV
-132 GFKQAFMGLAVT
+132 GFKQAFMGLAIT

-209 ADYVKDAFNKVNKQN
+209 VGYVKDAFNKVNKQN
-224 QNRLEMQVVNP
+224 QDRLKIQVVNP
-235 LSSSDAENFA
+235 LSSSDAENYA
-245 KKYGIQVIQYKN
+245 KKYGIQIIQYKD

-362 SIIINGPK
+362 SIMINGPK

-401 QMAAYT
+401 QMASYT

-525 DPSALKAYNLAVLL
+525 DSSALKAYNLAVLL
-539 EGKFESAFEKAPDI
+539 EGKFESAFDKAPDI

-638 IKSQAAANFWKFFNE
+638 IKSQAAANFWKFFNQ

>member
-1 MKKIINWFKS
+1 MKKFINWLKS
-11 SKSDFALFIVF
+11 TKSDFALFIIF
-22 LILINIVSYNAYV
+22 LILLNAVSYNAYV
-35 RFDLTSAKSY
+35 RIDLTNAKSY

-94 NKNFSVSFM
+94 NKNFSVSYM
-103 DMSKSENIELAHDL
+103 DMSKDENTELARDL

-132 GFKQAFMGLAVT
+132 GFKQSFMGIAIT
-144 YGDNIEEINPITST
+144 YGDNIEVINPITST

-174 MADTLAGLKN
+174 MADTLSGLKN
-184 DEKITLTLYFSDILK
+184 GEKISLTLYYSDILN
-199 SLGIGGAEQT
+199 SLGIAGAEQT
-209 ADYVKDAFNKVNKQN
+209 ETFVKEAFGKVNSQN
-224 QNRLEMQVVNP
+224 QNRLELEIVNP
-235 LSSSDAENFA
+235 SSDEADKLS
-245 KKYGIQVIQYKN
+245 KKYGIQIIQYKDG
-257 ASGNYEKALIGLV
+257 SGNRAKAAIGLV
-270 LEKGDDFYALPL
+270 LEKDEKFYALPL
-282 KIQQSFF
+282 QIQQTFF

-295 LENLE
+295 LETLADD
-300 ESIVDG
+300 IVDG
-306 LESLLSNVT
+306 LESLLSKVT

-328 TDENGAKNFNQI
+328 TDENGAKNFDSI
-340 ISGMYELVD
+340 ISESYELVEL
-349 IDLKESEIPLGMN
+349 DLKTQPIPAGMN

-370 TDFDENELYK
+370 TDFEEIELYK

-386 RGGNVLFFVDSMVEN
+386 KGGNVLFFVDSMVEN

-407 GGEQFTP
+407 GGDQFTP
-414 NSINLDKLLQK
+414 NTINLDTLLQK
-425 YGVSRDLNMVF
+425 YGVNRNFDMVF

-441 VNQSSSYG
+441 VNQSSTYG

-483 LDVSAANENPDVK
+483 LDVSAAEENPDVK
-496 VSVLAKSSDE
+496 VSVLAKSSEE
-506 SWAKESNIMLN
+506 SWTKDSGIMLN
-517 PMYLNPPS
+517 PMRLNPPS
-525 DPSALKAYNLAVLL
+525 DASQLNSYNLAVLL
-539 EGKFESAFEKAPDI
+539 DGKFESAFDKTPEI
-553 IQKDENG
+553 IQTDADG
-560 NEIVMPQGDLSASNH
+560 NEIEMPQGDLTTSNH
-575 INSSVLPGKIFV
+575 ISQSVLPGKIFV
-587 TGSSAVT
+587 TASSSVT

-604 TPIAMFMMNVID
+604 TPIAMFMMNIVD
-616 YLNGNEDL
+616 YLNGKEEL
-624 CTMRTKGLS
+624 CEMRTKGLS

-638 IKSQAAANFWKFFNE
+638 IKSQGAANFWKYFNE
-653 YGLVVILL
+653 YGLVIILI

-676 EINKKYNP
+676 EINKQYNP
-684 NDSRTINKK
+684 NDTRTISKK

>member
-1 MKKIINWFKS
+1 MKKFINWLKS
-11 SKSDFALFIVF
+11 TKSDFALFIIF
-22 LILINIVSYNAYV
+22 LIFLNAVSYNAYV
-35 RFDLTSAKSY
+35 RIDLTNAKSY

-87 VEYKGAG
+87 LEYKGAG
-94 NKNFSVSFM
+94 NKNFSVSYM
-103 DMSKSENIELAHDL
+103 DMSKDENTELARDL

-132 GFKQAFMGLAVT
+132 GFKQAFMGIAVT
-144 YGDNIEEINPITST
+144 YGDNIEVINPITST

-174 MADTLAGLKN
+174 MADTLSGLKN
-184 DEKITLTLYFSDILK
+184 GEKISLTLYYSDILN
-199 SLGIGGAEQT
+199 SLGIAGAEQT
-209 ADYVKDAFNKVNKQN
+209 ETFVKEAFDKVNSQN
-224 QNRLEMQVVNP
+224 QNRLELEIVNP
-235 LSSSDAENFA
+235 SSDEADKLS
-245 KKYGIQVIQYKN
+245 KKYGIQIIQYKDG
-257 ASGNYEKALIGLV
+257 SGNRAKAAIGLV
-270 LEKGDDFYALPL
+270 LEKDEKFYALPL
-282 KIQQSFF
+282 QIQQTFF

-295 LENLE
+295 LETLADD
-300 ESIVDG
+300 IVDG
-306 LESLLSNVT
+306 LESLLSKVT

-328 TDENGAKNFNQI
+328 TDENGAKNFDSI
-340 ISGMYELVD
+340 ISESYELVEL
-349 IDLKESEIPLGMN
+349 DLKTQPIPAGMN

-370 TDFDENELYK
+370 TDFDEIELYK

-386 RGGNVLFFVDSMVEN
+386 KGGNVLFFVDSMVEN

-407 GGEQFTP
+407 GGDQFTP
-414 NSINLDKLLQK
+414 NTINLDTLLQK
-425 YGVSRDLNMVF
+425 YGVNRNFDMVF

-441 VNQSSSYG
+441 VNQSSTYG

-483 LDVSAANENPDVK
+483 LDVSAAEENPDVK
-496 VSVLAKSSDE
+496 VSVLAKSSEE
-506 SWAKESNIMLN
+506 SWTKDSGIMLN
-517 PMYLNPPS
+517 PMRLNPPS
-525 DPSALKAYNLAVLL
+525 DASQLNSYNLAVLL
-539 EGKFESAFEKAPDI
+539 DGKFESAFDKAPEI
-553 IQKDENG
+553 IQTDADG
-560 NEIVMPQGDLSASNH
+560 NEIEMPQGDLTTSNH
-575 INSSVLPGKIFV
+575 ISQSVLPGKIFV
-587 TGSSAVT
+587 TASSSVT

-604 TPIAMFMMNVID
+604 TPIAMFMMNIVD
-616 YLNGNEDL
+616 YLNGKEEL
-624 CTMRTKGLS
+624 CEMRTKGLS

-638 IKSQAAANFWKFFNE
+638 IKSQGAANFWKYFNE
-653 YGLVVILL
+653 YGLVIILI

-684 NDSRTINKK
+684 NDTRTISKK

>member
-11 SKSDFALFIVF
+11 SKSDFALFILF
-22 LILINIVSYNAYV
+22 LILINIVSYNAYI

-132 GFKQAFMGLAVT
+132 GFKQAFMGLAIT

-209 ADYVKDAFNKVNKQN
+209 VGYVKDAFNKVNKQN
-224 QNRLEMQVVNP
+224 QDRLEIQVVNP
-235 LSSSDAENFA
+235 LSSSDAENYA
-245 KKYGIQVIQYKN
+245 KKYGIQIIQYKD

-340 ISGMYELVD
+340 IGGMYELVD

-525 DPSALKAYNLAVLL
+525 DASALKSYNLAVLL
-539 EGKFESAFEKAPDI
+539 EGKFESAFDKAPDI
-553 IQKDENG
+553 IQKDEDG
-560 NEIVMPQGDLSASNH
+560 NEIVMPQGDLTASNH

-638 IKSQAAANFWKFFNE
+638 IKSQAAANFWKFFNQ